1 MKKTTLIGK
10 VENNEMLLPLLAEKN
25 LLRDQMLY
33 QVTEV
38 KRGGICAR
46 NMDAKLKDADPG
58 QAVGCAEVLL
68 TAGPLNDRIKTLIGD
83 REAVSFE
90 AYAKCHSVST
100 DCPAIEIAVSRE
112 WFSDVLG
119 VMRRLAETG
128 YKIYL
133 EGKQPQLDQILS
145 LTKLRGADAEAKII
159 LSIQD
164 DSDFTSVQLLE
175 KEILDFLRKT
185 VPMQAYFNQFTKNYI
200 NRWKYNLHVLSDGS
214 VFLSCSRTVR
224 PLTKTQ
230 CQLLEMSDLNQAVMP
245 EDLTREELET
255 LTALCMQEENKSEY
269 FKAIISTGL
278 ARIENY
284 DDMIVSFVGSHR
296 CNMKCKY
303 CFSDHTHEAL
313 SAMNEDDMLEITDLL
328 TSGRPNLNLHVDNNL
343 AGEPLEDEKA
353 VKKRHNA
360 LIAYH
365 KIRGIVASF
374 GLLTNGTLLKPEH
387 LSWLRYHMPYL
398 GFSLDGDRKTHDRI
412 RQDAGGNPTYDRA
425 VRGIKMVQEADWPV
439 ETGVSTVISRYNL
452 DISSLQAH
460 IREDLLVPNIVM
472 KPVRASADSDFALN
486 YGDLEQLQA
495 GYRDFFSF
503 LLNQGRQGDLKPLF
517 TMLQP
522 LDYAGRFLL
531 RVFMADR
538 VIVKRCGSGEHI
550 FSVADNGKIYPCD
563 SFNGIEGMEIASLEE
578 GMHNRPGYR
587 VPFVTDDQDKFG
599 CGSCWARYLCGGI
612 CQYVQYLNHYEY
624 NDVLKFECGLSR
636 FLIELSILFWEEA
649 HRTWDKGLLV
659 SVEQRMHSIGF
670 RPMRDKDAFVYAP
683 C

>member
-1 MKKTTLIGK
+1 
-10 VENNEMLLPLLAEKN
+10 
-25 LLRDQMLY
+25 
-33 QVTEV
+33 
-38 KRGGICAR
+38 
-46 NMDAKLKDADPG
+46 MDAKLKDADPG

-365 KIRGIVASF
+365 KIRGIVA
-374 GLLTNGTLLKPEH
+374 
-387 LSWLRYHMPYL
+387 
-398 GFSLDGDRKTHDRI
+398 
-412 RQDAGGNPTYDRA
+412 

-587 VPFVTDDQDKFG
+587 VPFVTDEQDKFG